1 MATAADILH
10 RTAARLGLD
19 PQELQPYM
27 DAMLT
32 ICADALDS
40 GECVELMTF
49 GMLCP
54 ASDSEAFRPH
64 SSLFPP
70 GAEQRS

>member
-1 MATAADILH
+1 MANASDILE
-10 RTAARLGLD
+10 RTAGRLGLD

-27 DAMLT
+27 DALLA
-32 ICADALDS
+32 ICAEALDA

-49 GMLCP
+49 GTLCP
-54 ASDSEAFRPH
+54 ATDAEAFRPH

-70 GAEQRS
+70 ASEPRS